1 MHVLITADRF
11 AGAHTSRRVGAALA
25 AGWLRGA
32 PHDTV
37 DLCPI
42 SDGGP
47 GFAGL
52 LAEVSGW
59 PQPEPDGV
67 LVAGETAYVD
77 TAVALSA
84 DPPGCS
90 GAVAGQLQR
99 AIAAGVSRIVVGLGA
114 PADLP
119 ALPDA
124 GAGMLSALGVRA
136 DGEDVRG
143 LGEAWE
149 QLRGIDLVAAVA
161 TDIPLLGLHGA
172 SAGAADAGWV
182 SREAAQLHERETGQ
196 RAEALWRA
204 RQQASMDVAARGTGG
219 LSRSLLAGAG
229 SGGASGGAGGA
240 PDGGA
245 RAMPGR
251 FRDLTGLPG
260 AGAGGGLGFAFAL
273 LGARLLPG
281 ASVCAQAVGLTARAQ
296 AADLVVAARA
306 DLDGASF
313 HGSGIEQAAVAASS
327 LGVACVALS
336 ERSMMNRR
344 ELAAVGL
351 SASYS
356 LAADGP
362 GEGPRAPGETDAA
375 TVVDRAGRVAER
387 VARSWSPAWSDGRP
401 GDRDGIGGP
410 RA

>member
-11 AGAHTSRRVGAALA
+11 AGAHTSSRVGEALS

-67 LVAGETAYVD
+67 LVVGATAYVD

-84 DPPGCS
+84 DPQGGS
-90 GAVAGQLQR
+90 GAVAAQLQR
-99 AIAAGVSRIVVGLGA
+99 AVAAGVSRIVVGLGA

-124 GAGMLSALGVRA
+124 GAGMLAALGVRA

-143 LGEAWE
+143 LGEALERW
-149 QLRGIDLVAAVA
+149 RGIDLVAAVA

-182 SREAAQLHERETGQ
+182 SREAAQLRERETGQ
-196 RAEALWRA
+196 WGDALWRA
-204 RQQASMDVAARGTGG
+204 RQQASTDVAVRGAGG
-219 LSRSLLAGAG
+219 ASRSLLAGAG
-229 SGGASGGAGGA
+229 SPGAAAGVASAGGA
-240 PDGGA
+240 
-245 RAMPGR
+245 RTTPGR
-251 FRDLTGLPG
+251 SRDLTGLPG
-260 AGAGGGLGFAFAL
+260 AGAGGGLGFALAL

-281 ASVCAQAVGLTARAQ
+281 ASVFAQAVDLAARAQ

-327 LGVACVALS
+327 VGVACVALF

-356 LAADGP
+356 LAAGGP
-362 GEGPRAPGETDAA
+362 GEGPTGPGETGAA

-387 VARSWSPAWSDGRP
+387 VARSWSPAWSDGRS
-401 GDRDGIGGP
+401 GERDGIGGS